1 MARDIHNFNTE
12 ELIGYL
18 EDLSERV
25 HTFLRQKQIDCRSF
39 LLLTNE
45 ELLRFDMEER
55 DRIQVLQKIHEMTR
69 ELEPEV
75 SGCMYLI
82 FITLF
87 VYLRLSKKRQNMKH
101 I

>member
-1 MARDIHNFNTE
+1 MAGDIHNFNTE
-12 ELIGYL
+12 ELIDYL

-25 HTFLRQKQIDCRSF
+25 HTFLRQKQINCRSF
-39 LLLTNE
+39 LLFTNE
-45 ELLRFDMEER
+45 ELLMFDMEER

-69 ELEPEV
+69 ELGPEV
-75 SGCMYLI
+75 SGCMHII

-87 VYLRLSKKRQNMKH
+87 VYLRLSKKRQKMKQ